1 MQIVGINQSRLSR
14 PTKAWPYRQP
24 VPAAHVRR
32 QPTEMPMQ
40 QQIIALFEKKLSDA
54 LRAVDRS
61 TLEESR
67 NLMKDVGPLPK
78 CPPIGDVM
86 RQTQQVLSRGHGDRE
101 GVAKQL
107 VSEIVIGYA
116 SIFSPELAN
125 EIMRVVEKLFPRDH
139 YVQSAR
145 NTQGQYA
152 RSKAPSNKF
161 SQRIF
166 EHEMSVVQVGAVN
179 AAIQTLSHVR
189 TVCDDALLKKKLT
202 VIASNTTSSEK
213 PVSQINFHGPV
224 SGHVVVA
231 GESVYNTELNLSLAE
246 IIAKIDASVATPSE
260 KEGAKSRLKEFLAH
274 PLVAA
279 VVGGLAGGA
288 VG

>member
-1 MQIVGINQSRLSR
+1 
-14 PTKAWPYRQP
+14 
-24 VPAAHVRR
+24 
-32 QPTEMPMQ
+32 MQ
-40 QQIIALFEKKLSDA
+40 QQIISLFERKLSDA
-54 LRAVDRS
+54 LRAVDSS

-67 NLMKDVGPLPK
+67 ILKKDVGPSPK

-86 RQTQQVLSRGHGDRE
+86 RQTQQALGRGHGARE

-107 VSEIVIGYA
+107 VNETATTYA
-116 SIFSPELAN
+116 SLFSPELAK
-125 EIMRVVEKLFPRDH
+125 EIMRVVEKLFPQDH

-145 NTQGQYA
+145 NTQGLYE
-152 RSKAPSNKF
+152 RSMAPPNKF

-166 EHEMSVVQVGAVN
+166 EHEMSLVQVSAAN
-179 AAIQTLSHVR
+179 ASIQTLSRIR
-189 TVCDDALLKKKLT
+189 TVLDDALLKQQ
-202 VIASNTTSSEK
+202 VASITSNATSSEK

-231 GESVYNTELNLSLAE
+231 GESVYNTVLNLSLAE
-246 IIAKIDASVATPSE
+246 IVAKIDASPATPSE

-274 PLVAA
+274 PVVAA

-288 VG
+288 AG